1 MLLDC
6 FLDQSRQLG
15 GIPMIKAELHFFK
28 VEIEVSAAH
37 AVVTPELSLC
47 ITPEVLYAV
56 NMLALARGEALLM
69 IDPVMLETI
78 EYQSIVRAETV
89 GVDDA
94 LGNDLGTDDLSQSLA
109 RNIFNDT
116 CINFTITFQK
126 PENRHFPGCATSA
139 LAFAPTAEV
148 RLVAFNLATK
158 RARLFALTGE
168 AAADDLVDALGAVA
182 VDVHHLSGTTRRHF
196 QREIA
201 DQLIKLPV
209 RQLTVSN

>member
-1 MLLDC
+1 MLLDG

-56 NMLALARGEALLM
+56 NMLALARGKTLLM
-69 IDPVMLETI
+69 IDAIMLETI
-78 EYQSIVRAETV
+78 EYQSIVRAEAV

-94 LGNDLGTDDLSQSLA
+94 LGNDLRADDLSQSFA

-116 CINFTITFQK
+116 CIDFTASVSEARK
-126 PENRHFPGCATSA
+126 PALSRLRHVRACLCADRRS
-139 LAFAPTAEV
+139 
-148 RLVAFNLATK
+148 K
-158 RARLFALTGE
+158 
-168 AAADDLVDALGAVA
+168 
-182 VDVHHLSGTTRRHF
+182 TRRIRPRH
-196 QREIA
+196 Q
-201 DQLIKLPV
+201 
-209 RQLTVSN
+209 TG